1 MVVFDAGI
9 LISLLTPRTTERHKK
24 ERLEF
29 LVRNL
34 HQTRTKILIPTP
46 ALSELLVHAPEL
58 ADGFSRSSGFEVV
71 PFDQRAAIECSISI
85 RRRCL
90 RETRKEN
97 KNAAWSKV
105 KIRSPNRS
113 HCA

>member
-34 HQTRTKILIPTP
+34 HQTRTK
-46 ALSELLVHAPEL
+46 
-58 ADGFSRSSGFEVV
+58 
-71 PFDQRAAIECSISI
+71 RAY
-85 RRRCL
+85 
-90 RETRKEN
+90 
-97 KNAAWSKV
+97 
-105 KIRSPNRS
+105 PNV
-113 HCA
+113 CV